1 MKKKQLDTNQKIVDI
16 NGTKIIYENGE
27 TRLVLSE
34 EIQKSDFMSV
44 EEAFKIIKEEVK
56 MIYAQS
62 MEDSQ
67 KRIL

>member
-1 MKKKQLDTNQKIVDI
+1 MEKKQLDTNQKIVDI

-56 MIYAQS
+56 MIYDQS

>member
-1 MKKKQLDTNQKIVDI
+1 MENKQLDPNQKIVDI

-34 EIQKSDFMSV
+34 EIQKSEFMSV

-67 KRIL
+67 KHIL

>member
-44 EEAFKIIKEEVK
+44 EEAFKIIKAEVSI
-56 MIYAQS
+56 IYN
-62 MEDSQ
+62 ELY
-67 KRIL
+67 KNRVGI